1 MYILVADD
9 LKLTLRL
16 YYADDFE
23 LSDTWYYYSQ
33 SAYDKA
39 KYFIIETI
47 LH

>member
-9 LKLTLRL
+9 LELTLRL
-16 YYADDFE
+16 YNADDFE

-33 SAYDKA
+33 STYDKA